1 MTESEDNSPD
11 VGQALVD
18 LQRQLDEVIR
28 NQSWSTENDPEDV
41 SEGAKDSHRARTTGY
56 QESMKKDLDELQ
68 NQVQVRMDQLE
79 NQLSLL
85 ATVMEEKPR
94 TDSTTIIEGEPAKK
108 SSVRDTVFGETP
120 SNRKPAEKIR
130 TNYYSAVQSAGK
142 VYMKFTDWLQRQM
155 SLFVMTALSFVAA
168 SFLKKINRKP
178 R

>member
-1 MTESEDNSPD
+1 MLRRMEKTLTESEDNSPD

-120 SNRKPAEKIR
+120 SNRKPAEKI
-130 TNYYSAVQSAGK
+130 ADK
-142 VYMKFTDWLQRQM
+142 LLQRC
-155 SLFVMTALSFVAA
+155 SVCGKGVHEVHRLAA
-168 SFLKKINRKP
+168 APNVFICNDCVEFCSGVLL
-178 R
+178 